1 MIPPKEF
8 ALMVSEDIKGKSDS
22 VTHDLLRSQEH
33 REQWRESLIA
43 IINNVNDQIKELTA
57 EADHLRNIYNEDFVT
72 DPAES
77 ISAKIDKAERFRY
90 HAEKRLAEAD
100 RLISVGAVS
109 KDMKLS
115 SFLKDAIVEHM
126 RLKKGNNS
134 YDKTD
139 RQLWEA
145 INGKWSFREAND

>member
-22 VTHDLLRSQEH
+22 VTHDLLRSLDH
-33 REQWRESLIA
+33 RENWRNSLIE
-43 IINNVNDQIKELTA
+43 IIRKVNEQIKELEA
-57 EADHLRNIYNEDFVT
+57 EAQHLRNIYNEDFVS

-77 ISAKIDKAERFRY
+77 ISSKIEKAERFRY

-100 RLISVGAVS
+100 RLISVGTVS

-115 SFLKDAIVEHM
+115 AFLKDAIQEHM
-126 RLKKGNNS
+126 RLKKSNNN

-145 INGKWSFREAND
+145 INGKWSFQEAND